1 MPWRDYDSRPYLMR
15 AGFEPERTAPLRAN
29 DICFMRRQHR
39 CNKVF
44 GASKSCFVACPTDD
58 ALEPLLALFEAKLA
72 AHGVEAV
79 IAVKER
85 AYGQD
90 IVCTKI
96 CGRIIES
103 RFCVV
108 ILDEVDRDG
117 LSIANP
123 NVYYEYGLMTALRKH
138 VIPFQ
143 RDGMSLA
150 FNIQSHDTVKYNAR
164 NMADELE
171 RAIRD
176 AIAQTEPGHHRED
189 TDVPVGTRGI
199 RRRLELAGYVV
210 AERSD
215 PASEAAQ
222 DTQFATFISDS
233 GGYLFLAK
241 VDDTQDVV
249 NYLDDLPVLV
259 YRIEELRR
267 RTEAELG
274 GLPAS
279 IESVRKQLEEAQAK
293 PFRSRVFDLER
304 DFDKLEKRGPV
315 LERRLARL
323 ASACLGF
330 ISAPEVDAG
339 LLGVNTEGALA
350 GTSLAAIRNKGT
362 SLEIGSSTVE
372 LSRGPLDGMP
382 ATDPSGSLSRSE

>member
-1 MPWRDYDSRPYLMR
+1 MPWRDYDPRPYLMR
-15 AGFEPERTAPLRAN
+15 AGFEPERAAPLRKN

-39 CNKVF
+39 CDKVF

-58 ALEPLLALFEAKLA
+58 TLEPLLALLEAKLA

-79 IAVKER
+79 IAVKAR

-103 RFCVV
+103 RFCVA

-117 LSIANP
+117 VSIANP

-138 VIPFQ
+138 VIPLQ
-143 RDGMSLA
+143 RDGMVLA
-150 FNIQSHDTVKYNAR
+150 FNIQSQDTIKYNAR
-164 NMADELE
+164 NMADEIE

-176 AIAQTEPGHHRED
+176 AIAQTEPGQQRED

-199 RRRLELAGYVV
+199 RRRLELAGYVA
-210 AERSD
+210 AERGD

-241 VDDTQDVV
+241 VDDTQDIAS
-249 NYLDDLPVLV
+249 YLDDLPVLV
-259 YRIEELRR
+259 YRLEDLRR

-274 GLPAS
+274 DLPAN
-279 IESVRKQLEEAQAK
+279 IESVRGQIEEAQEK
-293 PFRSRVFDLER
+293 PFRTKIFDLER
-304 DFDKLEKRGPV
+304 DLDKLEKRAPL

-323 ASACLGF
+323 ASARLGF
-330 ISAPEVDAG
+330 FSAPEVDAD
-339 LLGVNTEGALA
+339 LLRESTESALA
-350 GTSLAAIRNKGT
+350 GTSIAAIRNDGT
-362 SLEIGSSTVE
+362 SLEIGDSTVE
-372 LSRGPLDGMP
+372 LGRSPLESRPV
-382 ATDPSGSLSRSE
+382 TDSSAS